1 MWHYRAAGNAILD
14 LEVKKIVRER
24 YEALPHFFFVESHCR
39 SEPPNR
45 SPGKSLRSGVRRQ
58 WEKVLQKAAPK
69 IVDCLIEAAESL
81 GERAPLLPAMPANG
95 IVEEVEDESL
105 AAMLLRFLRAPES
118 SGISQ
123 PLSACSTAVTFESE
137 NPLVE

>member
-1 MWHYRAAGNAILD
+1 MPKRAANQRSG
-14 LEVKKIVRER
+14 KRVR
-24 YEALPHFFFVESHCR
+24 
-39 SEPPNR
+39 
-45 SPGKSLRSGVRRQ
+45 GGVRRQ

-81 GERAPLLPAMPANG
+81 GARAPMLPAMPANG

-105 AAMLLRFLRAPES
+105 AAMLLRFLRTPES

-123 PLSACSTAVTFESE
+123 TLPAGSTAVTFESE